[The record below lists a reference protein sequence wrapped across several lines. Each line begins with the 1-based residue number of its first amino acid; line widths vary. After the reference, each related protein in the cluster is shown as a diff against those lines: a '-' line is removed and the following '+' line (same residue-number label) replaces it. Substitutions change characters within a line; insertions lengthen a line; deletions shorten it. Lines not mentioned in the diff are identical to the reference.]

1 MDLKDTLAM
10 LNPRSITTARRNV
23 FRDLW
28 DFVSPLPAG
37 KQIFSKAV
45 GRAAPYTG
53 SIGARVDILRPGY
66 AEIWLEDRPS
76 IRNHLAS
83 IHAAALAN
91 LAELTASSALAY
103 TLPDDARFIPAGL
116 SIDYLKKARG
126 TVRGISECPLIES
139 SEKREYA
146 IPVSIR
152 DARGAVVAT
161 ASLRVLVGPKRTNDA
176 S

>member
-1 MDLKDTLAM
+1 MDVADTLAM
-10 LNPRSITTARRNV
+10 LNPRSISTAKRNV

-37 KQIFSKAV
+37 KHIFSKAI
-45 GRAAPYTG
+45 GAAAPYTG
-53 SIGARVDILRPGY
+53 SIGARVDVLRPGY
-66 AEIWLEDRPS
+66 AEIWLNDKPS
-76 IRNHLAS
+76 IRNHLSS

-91 LAELTASSALAY
+91 LAELTASAALAY

-126 TVRGISECPLIES
+126 TIRGLAECPLITT
-139 SEKREYA
+139 SEKREYS

-152 DARGAVVAT
+152 DAEGYVVAT
-161 ASLRVLVGPKRTNDA
+161 ATLRVLVGPKRGT
-176 S
+176 